1 MKKFKLNVDTEKVDI
16 IKLLNEYSSS
26 LSLDSG
32 VLSGLIETRII
43 DNKII
48 YDFKIKYGENLSSKI
63 FEICVLDMVS
73 NISLTISDV
82 RCSLIQIVSK
92 FTNDELRKLIKE
104 VDSENINHKLSYKAD
119 KLFKLYSND
128 DWTIGLDRFSDIVR
142 VLEMEILKRIKK
154 DVF

>member
-1 MKKFKLNVDTEKVDI
+1 MREVNKNIKLDNTDKKLN
-16 IKLLNEYSSS
+16 
-26 LSLDSG
+26 
-32 VLSGLIETRII
+32 
-43 DNKII
+43 
-48 YDFKIKYGENLSSKI
+48 
-63 FEICVLDMVS
+63 
-73 NISLTISDV
+73 ISDV